1 MPSNDQGIPSGGF
14 DAAASI
20 LVRAVTQ
27 HRFPAAVIEVGTATR
42 SLWRQA
48 FGRLHVEAGAPATLP
63 DTIFDLASLTKVLA
77 TTALA
82 MQQVERGAIAL
93 DDRVGAH
100 IAAWLGSDRE
110 HVTIRDL
117 LEHCSGL
124 AAHAPLYRD
133 YEPLSSSSVGL
144 YRPANTTE
152 HVPLTPGQM
161 RDRFEAAIC
170 RLPLDYAPR
179 KRSDYSDLGFM
190 LLGFILEGNAGL
202 PARFDAMRSQM
213 GSVED
218 LQFTPPTKWMP
229 RTAPT
234 EFDAWRGR
242 PLVGEVHDENAA
254 ALHGAAGHAGLF
266 GTAAA
271 CGEHARHLLQI
282 LDGRVG
288 AFRRATLDTFLTRTA
303 QVPGSSRALG
313 WDTMLPSSSCGSR
326 MSSQAFGHTGFT
338 GTSLWIDPERGVY
351 VALLTNRVHPTRAN
365 DSIRHVRPAVHN
377 AVMDALG
384 ADERLRD

>member
-1 MPSNDQGIPSGGF
+1 MQKAQDVLFN
-14 DAAASI
+14 AAAR
-20 LVRAVTQ
+20 VVQHAVAQ
-27 HRFPAAVIEVGTATR
+27 EAFPAAAIEVGNATR
-42 SLWRQA
+42 PLWRQA
-48 FGRLHVEAGAPATLP
+48 FGRLGFEADAPAATE
-63 DTIFDLASLTKVLA
+63 DTVFDLASLTKVLA
-77 TTALA
+77 TTTLL
-82 MQQVERGAIAL
+82 MQQVERGAIGL
-93 DDRVGAH
+93 DDPVGRH
-100 IAAWLGSDRE
+100 IAAWQGADRA

-117 LEHCSGL
+117 LAHCGGL
-124 AAHAPLYRD
+124 MGYVPLYLHYSGRAEFERAICSVSLE
-133 YEPLSSSSVGL
+133 YEPRTKSV
-144 YRPANTTE
+144 
-152 HVPLTPGQM
+152 
-161 RDRFEAAIC
+161 
-170 RLPLDYAPR
+170 
-179 KRSDYSDLGFM
+179 YSDLGFM
-190 LLGFILEGNAGL
+190 LLGFIIEGNAGL

-213 GSVED
+213 GGVED

-326 MSSQAFGHTGFT
+326 MSARAFGHTGFT

-384 ADERLRD
+384 ADERPRD